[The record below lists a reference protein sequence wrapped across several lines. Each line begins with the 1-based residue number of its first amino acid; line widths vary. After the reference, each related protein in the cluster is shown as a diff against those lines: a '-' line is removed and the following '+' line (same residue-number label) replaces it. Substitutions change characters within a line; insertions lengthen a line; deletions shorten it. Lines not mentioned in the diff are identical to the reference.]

1 MKQKYTS
8 LILIILCVL
17 FALEIKAQYTDFEHD
32 GITRQY
38 IYYEPETL
46 NQQMPLVI
54 VMHGYSGDANSI
66 RNYSD
71 MNDFADQ
78 YGFAVC
84 YPRGT
89 VDDGGNRFWNVG
101 YAFHPNETVDDVGY
115 LTQLAQYLQQTNGL
129 NPDYTFATGMSN
141 GGEMCYMLAC
151 QAYDTFKAVAPVA
164 GMILQDILDQC
175 DAAPGIP
182 VFEIHGSQ
190 DGVTPLAGDP
200 DNNDGWGSYPSIEDT
215 IDYFVEKNGCTT
227 LIEGTV
233 PNTDTSDGSF
243 IVSEKYIYGVN
254 QNEVWYYK
262 VVGGGHDWPGSGGN
276 MDIEAGEQAWLFFQ
290 NYIDNNIVVLD
301 LDAAI
306 SVNVPET
313 TCGDTII
320 TPSVSLTN
328 FGLNNITVA
337 QMTWQINEGDIQTI
351 NFDGT
356 LTQNET
362 QTFILDPIDLTEGS
376 YVFNAELVSVNG
388 VIDQNTQNN
397 TAATSFDIGGS
408 GNEYVTQQVTLEL
421 FTDEWAEETSWEFRE
436 IGGAVLYSGS
446 YNQSD
451 DNTTFI
457 EAFDVAADNCYEFEI
472 FDSYADGICCE
483 FGDGF
488 YSLTADNGDVIIDG
502 GEFEGSEITE
512 ISIGE
517 ELSTSDAFLNSISL
531 YPNPANS
538 EITLSIENTNDISS
552 YRVYNTLGQLL
563 QTGTLQANKEVISV
577 SKYTIGV
584 YFIVVKNTVTSMES
598 TLRFVK
604 E

>member
-1 MKQKYTS
+1 MKQKYTF
-8 LILIILCVL
+8 LILLIFSILFTL
-17 FALEIKAQYTDFEHD
+17 KIQAQYTDFEHD
-32 GITRQY
+32 GLTRQY
-38 IYYEPETL
+38 IYYEPENL
-46 NQQMPLVI
+46 NQQMPLVF
-54 VMHGYSGDANSI
+54 VMHGYTGDANSI
-66 RNYSD
+66 RNYSQ

-89 VDDGGNRFWNVG
+89 VDGGGNRFWNVG
-101 YAFHPNETVDDVGY
+101 YAFHPNETVDDVSF
-115 LTQLAQYLQQTNGL
+115 LTQLAQYLQQSNGL

-151 QAYDTFKAVAPVA
+151 QGYDTFKAVAPVA
-164 GMILQDILDQC
+164 GMILQDILDDC

-200 DNNDGWGSYPSIEDT
+200 DNNDGWGSYPSIADT

-227 LIEGTV
+227 LIEGSV

-243 IVSEKYIYGVN
+243 IVSEKYINGVN
-254 QNEVWYYK
+254 ENEVWYYK
-262 VVGGGHDWPGSGGN
+262 VVGGGHDWPGSSGN

-290 NYIDNNIVVLD
+290 NYIDNNVVVLD

-313 TCGDTII
+313 SCGDTTI

-328 FGLNNITVA
+328 YGFNTITVA
-337 QMTWQINEGDIQTI
+337 EMTWQINDGDIQTI
-351 NFDGT
+351 NFNGT
-356 LTQNET
+356 LSQNQT
-362 QTFILDPIDLTEGS
+362 QTFTLDPIDLTDGS
-376 YVFNAELVSVNG
+376 YIFNASLISVNG

-397 TAATSFDIGGS
+397 EAATSFDIGG
-408 GNEYVTQQVTLEL
+408 NEYLTQQITLEL
-421 FTDEWAEETSWEFRE
+421 LTDDYAEETSWEFRE
-436 IGGAVLYSGS
+436 IGGAVLDSGS

-457 EAFDVAADNCYEFEI
+457 ETFGVVQDNCYEFEI
-472 FDSYADGICCE
+472 FDSFGDGICCE
-483 FGDGF
+483 FGEGF
-488 YSLTADNGDVIIDG
+488 YTLTTDSADVIIDG
-502 GEFEGSEITE
+502 GEFSSSEITE

-517 ELSTSDAFLNSISL
+517 ELSTGDAFLNTIAL
-531 YPNPANS
+531 YPNPANN
-538 EITLSIENTNDISS
+538 EITLSIGDTNDISS
-552 YRVYNTLGQLL
+552 YRIYTTFGQLL
-563 QTGTLQANKEVISV
+563 QEGTLQKNKEVISV
-577 SKYTIGV
+577 SRYTVGI
-584 YFIVVKNTVTSMES
+584 YFIVVKNTNTSVES
-598 TLRFVK
+598 TLRFIK

>member
-1 MKQKYTS
+1 MKQKYTF
-8 LILIILCVL
+8 LILLIFSILFTL
-17 FALEIKAQYTDFEHD
+17 KIQAQYTDFEHD
-32 GITRQY
+32 GLTRQY
-38 IYYEPETL
+38 IYYEPENL
-46 NQQMPLVI
+46 NQQMPLVF
-54 VMHGYSGDANSI
+54 VMHGYTGDANSI
-66 RNYSD
+66 RNYSQ

-89 VDDGGNRFWNVG
+89 VDGGGNRFWNVG
-101 YAFHPNETVDDVGY
+101 YAFHPNETVDDVSY
-115 LTQLAQYLQQTNGL
+115 LTQLAQYLQQSNGL

-164 GMILQDILDQC
+164 GMILQDILDDC

-200 DNNDGWGSYPSIEDT
+200 DNNDGWGSYPSIADT

-227 LIEGTV
+227 LIEGSV

-243 IVSEKYIYGVN
+243 IVSEKYINGVN
-254 QNEVWYYK
+254 ENEVWYYK
-262 VVGGGHDWPGSGGN
+262 VVGGGHDWPGSSGN

-290 NYIDNNIVVLD
+290 NYIDNNVVVLD
-301 LDAAI
+301 LDAAV

-313 TCGDTII
+313 SCGDTTI

-328 FGLNNITVA
+328 YGFNTITVA
-337 QMTWQINEGDIQTI
+337 EMTWQINDGDIQTI
-351 NFDGT
+351 NFNGT
-356 LTQNET
+356 LSQNQT
-362 QTFILDPIDLTEGS
+362 QTFTLDPIDLTDGS
-376 YVFNAELVSVNG
+376 YIFNASLISVNG

-397 TAATSFDIGGS
+397 EAATSFDIGG
-408 GNEYVTQQVTLEL
+408 NEYLTQQITLEL
-421 FTDEWAEETSWEFRE
+421 LTDDYAEETSWEFRE
-436 IGGAVLYSGS
+436 IGGAILDSGS

-457 EAFDVAADNCYEFEI
+457 ETFGVVQDNCYEFEI
-472 FDSYADGICCE
+472 FDSFGDGICCE
-483 FGDGF
+483 FGEGF
-488 YSLTADNGDVIIDG
+488 YTLTTDSADVIIDG
-502 GEFEGSEITE
+502 GEFSSSEITE

-517 ELSTSDAFLNSISL
+517 ELSTADAFLNTIAL
-531 YPNPANS
+531 YPNPANN
-538 EITLSIENTNDISS
+538 EITLSIGDTNDISS
-552 YRVYNTLGQLL
+552 YRVYTTFGQLL
-563 QTGTLQANKEVISV
+563 QEGTLQKNKEVISV
-577 SKYTIGV
+577 SRYTVGI
-584 YFIVVKNTVTSMES
+584 YFIVVKNTNTSVES
-598 TLRFVK
+598 TLRFIK

>member
-1 MKQKYTS
+1 MKQKYTF
-8 LILIILCVL
+8 LILLIFSILFTL
-17 FALEIKAQYTDFEHD
+17 KIQAQYTDFEHD
-32 GITRQY
+32 GLTRQY
-38 IYYEPETL
+38 IYYEPENL
-46 NQQMPLVI
+46 NQQMPLVF
-54 VMHGYSGDANSI
+54 VMHGYTGDANSI
-66 RNYSD
+66 RNYSQ

-89 VDDGGNRFWNVG
+89 VDGGGNRFWNVG

-115 LTQLAQYLQQTNGL
+115 LTQLAQYLQQSNGL

-164 GMILQDILDQC
+164 GMILQDILDDC

-200 DNNDGWGSYPSIEDT
+200 DNNDGWGSYPSIADT

-227 LIEGTV
+227 LIEGSV

-243 IVSEKYIYGVN
+243 IVSEKYINGVN
-254 QNEVWYYK
+254 ENEVWYYK
-262 VVGGGHDWPGSGGN
+262 VVGGGHDWPGSSGN

-290 NYIDNNIVVLD
+290 NYIDNNVVVLD
-301 LDAAI
+301 LDAAV

-313 TCGDTII
+313 SCGDTTI

-328 FGLNNITVA
+328 YGFNTITVA
-337 QMTWQINEGDIQTI
+337 EMTWQINDGDIQTI
-351 NFDGT
+351 NFNGT
-356 LTQNET
+356 LSQNQT
-362 QTFILDPIDLTEGS
+362 QTFTLDPIDLTGGS
-376 YVFNAELVSVNG
+376 YVFNASLISVNG

-397 TAATSFDIGGS
+397 EAATSFDIGG
-408 GNEYVTQQVTLEL
+408 NEYLTQQITLEL
-421 FTDEWAEETSWEFRE
+421 LTDDYAEETSWEFRE
-436 IGGAVLYSGS
+436 IGGAVLDSGS

-457 EAFDVAADNCYEFEI
+457 ETFGVVQDNCYEFEI
-472 FDSYADGICCE
+472 FDSFGDGICCE
-483 FGDGF
+483 FGEGF
-488 YSLTADNGDVIIDG
+488 YTLTTDSADVIIDG
-502 GEFEGSEITE
+502 GEFSSSEITE

-517 ELSTSDAFLNSISL
+517 ELSTGDAFLNTIAL
-531 YPNPANS
+531 YPNPANN
-538 EITLSIENTNDISS
+538 EITLSIGDTNDISS
-552 YRVYNTLGQLL
+552 YRVYTTFGQLL
-563 QTGTLQANKEVISV
+563 QEGTLQKNKEVISV
-577 SKYTIGV
+577 SRYTVGI
-584 YFIVVKNTVTSMES
+584 YFIVVKNTNTSVES
-598 TLRFVK
+598 TLRFIK

>member
-1 MKQKYTS
+1 MKQKYTF
-8 LILIILCVL
+8 LILLIFSILFTL
-17 FALEIKAQYTDFEHD
+17 KIQAQYTDFEHD
-32 GITRQY
+32 GLTRQY
-38 IYYEPETL
+38 IYYEPENL
-46 NQQMPLVI
+46 NQQMPLVF
-54 VMHGYSGDANSI
+54 VMHGYTGDANSI
-66 RNYSD
+66 RNYSQ

-89 VDDGGNRFWNVG
+89 VDGGGNRFWNVG
-101 YAFHPNETVDDVGY
+101 YAFHPNETVDDVSY
-115 LTQLAQYLQQTNGL
+115 LTQLAQYLQQSNGL

-151 QAYDTFKAVAPVA
+151 QGYDTFKAVAPVA
-164 GMILQDILDQC
+164 GMILQDILDDC

-200 DNNDGWGSYPSIEDT
+200 DNNDGWGSYPSIADT

-227 LIEGTV
+227 LIEGSV

-243 IVSEKYIYGVN
+243 IVSEKYINGVN
-254 QNEVWYYK
+254 ENEVWYYK
-262 VVGGGHDWPGSGGN
+262 VVGGGHDWPGSSGN

-290 NYIDNNIVVLD
+290 NYIDNNVVVLD

-313 TCGDTII
+313 SCGDTTI

-328 FGLNNITVA
+328 YGFNPITVA
-337 QMTWQINEGDIQTI
+337 EMTWQINDGDIQTI
-351 NFDGT
+351 NFNGT
-356 LTQNET
+356 LSQNQT
-362 QTFILDPIDLTEGS
+362 QTFTLDPIDLTDGS
-376 YVFNAELVSVNG
+376 YIFNASLISVNG

-397 TAATSFDIGGS
+397 EAATSFDIGG
-408 GNEYVTQQVTLEL
+408 NEYLTQQITLEL
-421 FTDEWAEETSWEFRE
+421 LTDDYAEETSWEFRE
-436 IGGAVLYSGS
+436 IGGAVLDSGS

-457 EAFDVAADNCYEFEI
+457 ETFGVVQDNCYEFEI
-472 FDSYADGICCE
+472 FDSFGDGICCE
-483 FGDGF
+483 FGEGF
-488 YSLTADNGDVIIDG
+488 YTLTTDSADVIIDG
-502 GEFEGSEITE
+502 GEFSSSEITE

-517 ELSTSDAFLNSISL
+517 ELSTGDAFLSSISL
-531 YPNPANS
+531 YPNPANN
-538 EITLSIENTNDISS
+538 EITLSIGDTNDISS
-552 YRVYNTLGQLL
+552 YRVYTTFGQLL
-563 QTGTLQANKEVISV
+563 QEGTLQKNKEVISV
-577 SKYTIGV
+577 SRYTVGI
-584 YFIVVKNTVTSMES
+584 YFIVVKNTNTSVES
-598 TLRFVK
+598 TLRFIK